1 VYCLTLRSRGGEGEG
16 EGEGDTAIKIALI
29 TGLHTVVARRHAA
42 EENRTKELLSQEIR
56 LAVEQRALP
65 NVTGLFRVT
74 HSAVVST
81 VRGLGTPGVRAMDA
95 ACHNRP
101 ERSVLQ
107 QTQAVEDIR
116 VRLYGAKRE
125 TATLEC
131 KLRCSLFLLSLTDVP
146 IEHTASSLLLVLSL
160 SRKCVLRGYSF
171 PSRS

>member
-1 VYCLTLRSRGGEGEG
+1 MYCLTLRSRGGEGEG
-16 EGEGDTAIKIALI
+16 DAVIGKIALI
-29 TGLHTVVARRHAA
+29 TGLHTVVVRRHAA
-42 EENRTKELLSQEIR
+42 EENRTKNLLSQEIR
-56 LAVEQRALP
+56 LAVEQRALL

-81 VRGLGTPGVRAMDA
+81 VRGLGTPGARAMVA

-101 ERSVLQ
+101 ERSVLR
-107 QTQAVEDIR
+107 QTQAVEDFR

-131 KLRCSLFLLSLTDVP
+131 KLRCSLFFLLPLTDVP
-146 IEHTASSLLLVLSL
+146 IEHTASSLLLALSL
-160 SRKCVLRGYSF
+160 SRKCVLPGHSF

>member
-1 VYCLTLRSRGGEGEG
+1 MYCLTLRSRGGEGEG
-16 EGEGDTAIKIALI
+16 EGDAAIGKIALI
-29 TGLHTVVARRHAA
+29 TGLHTVVVRRHAA
-42 EENRTKELLSQEIR
+42 EENRTKNLLSQEIR
-56 LAVEQRALP
+56 LAVEQRALL

-81 VRGLGTPGVRAMDA
+81 VRGLGTPGARAMVA

-101 ERSVLQ
+101 ERSVLR
-107 QTQAVEDIR
+107 QTQAVEDFR

-131 KLRCSLFLLSLTDVP
+131 KLRCSLFLLPLTDVP
-146 IEHTASSLLLVLSL
+146 IEHTASSLLLALSL
-160 SRKCVLRGYSF
+160 SRKCVLPGHSF